1 MCDDVIRFTCPACGK
16 RLKAPRAAAG
26 RAATCRRCGAAVTV
40 PESIDALTDRVALLG
55 LVPDEPADDGRDDD
69 GRDDDG
75 RDARCT
81 GVRPLLARKQ
91 TQNLACAYILLLALL
106 WASAWLLG
114 LYEDYAGPLHLMD
127 RVAGLVRQVVNA
139 R

>member
-55 LVPDEPADDGRDDD
+55 LVPDEPADD